1 MKLSLDELTALK
13 LVLEFISVK
22 DLLTSAM
29 NSFAENEDIKSRDN
43 ADLCFKAITSF
54 LK

>member
-1 MKLSLDELTALK
+1 MKLSLNELTALK
-13 LVLEFISVK
+13 FVLEFISVK

-29 NSFAENEDIKSRDN
+29 NHFAEQEDIHSKDN
-43 ADLCFKAITSF
+43 SDLCFKAITSF

>member
-1 MKLSLDELTALK
+1 MKLSLNELTALK
-13 LVLEFISVK
+13 LVLEFVSVK
-22 DLLTSAM
+22 DLLESAM
-29 NSFAENEDIKSRDN
+29 NHFSEQKDIHSKDN

>member
-1 MKLSLDELTALK
+1 MKLDMNELTALK
-13 LVLEFISVK
+13 LVLEFVSVEE
-22 DLLTSAM
+22 LLTSAM
-29 NSFAENEDIKSRDN
+29 HSFSEEESEHSKDN

>member
-1 MKLSLDELTALK
+1 MKLSLNEITALK
-13 LVLEFISVK
+13 LVLEFVSVK

-29 NSFAENEDIKSRDN
+29 NNFAEQSDVHSKDN